1 MDLSKKLYRIFDIFC
16 TFFKI
21 GLFTFGGGYAMIP
34 LIEREVSVK
43 KGWVK
48 REEIVDILA
57 VSQALPGAVA
67 INSASFIGKKVVG
80 RFGALAGTT
89 GVILPSLI
97 IITMIAVFFS
107 RFQENAIVQAAFT
120 GIRPA
125 VVALIFVA
133 ALNVIKSSLK
143 DKLQYVLAL
152 AATIV
157 VLLFAVNVI
166 IVIICGAAAG
176 LLIYWLF
183 PGKVKKMTGKGGKSQ

>member
-1 MDLSKKLYRIFDIFC
+1 MDLSKKLYRIFDIFS

-67 INSASFIGKKVVG
+67 INSASFIGKKVAG
-80 RFGALAGTT
+80 IPGAFAGTT

-97 IITMIAVFFS
+97 IITLIALFFS
-107 RFQENAIVQAAFT
+107 KFQENAIVQAAFM

-143 DKLQYVLAL
+143 DKLQYILAL
-152 AATIV
+152 TASIIV
-157 VLLFAVNVI
+157 ILFDVNVI
-166 IVIICGAAAG
+166 IVIINGAVVG
-176 LLIYWLF
+176 LLIHWFF
-183 PGKVKKMTGKGGKSQ
+183 PGKAKRMSDKGGEGQ

>member
-67 INSASFIGKKVVG
+67 INSASFIGKKVAG